1 MNKFLTSD
9 SPVYQIDCRTYT
21 NKTAMSQTHYH
32 YDYELL
38 YVCENSR
45 SIKIG
50 DNYYVLDKNSVALIP
65 PFIPH
70 ATYPGNFLPQRRI
83 CINFR
88 PEFISD
94 IQKTIPMDLLAA
106 FKADKPVISIKS
118 FSDEFYNC
126 ISTMEN
132 KTNEPSTTPKIRT
145 LSLVRLCELLLMLNG
160 VVSHGNSDG
169 DIFYD
174 IIKFAEENFNQRISL
189 DLLAKKF
196 YLDPYTISRNFNKI
210 TGLTLPKYM
219 KTIRVI
225 HAKQKLSS
233 TDMSLTDIATY
244 CGFNSLVDFDRVFK
258 QDTGMTPLQYRK
270 STKNN

>member
-1 MNKFLTSD
+1 MNKILTSD

-21 NKTAMSQTHYH
+21 NKTIMSQTHYH
-32 YDYELL
+32 NDYELL

-45 SIKIG
+45 TIKIG
-50 DNYYVLDKNSVALIP
+50 DNYYVLDKNNVALIP

-88 PEFISD
+88 PEFIND
-94 IQKTIPMDLLAA
+94 IQKTIPINLLACY
-106 FKADKPVISIKS
+106 KTEKPIISIKS

-132 KTNEPSTTPKIRT
+132 KTSEPSTTPKNRA
-145 LSLVRLCELLLMLNG
+145 LSLMRLCELLLMLSNTASTG
-160 VVSHGNSDG
+160 SNDG

-174 IIKFAEENFNQRISL
+174 IIKFAEENFNQKISL

-196 YLDPYTISRNFNKI
+196 YLDPYAISRNFNKI

-270 STKNN
+270 STKKQ

>member
-1 MNKFLTSD
+1 MNKILTSD
-9 SPVYQIDCRTYT
+9 SPVYHIDCRTYT
-21 NKTAMSQTHYH
+21 NKTTMSQMHYH
-32 YDYELL
+32 HDYEIL

-45 SIKIG
+45 VIEIG
-50 DNYYVLDKNSVALIP
+50 DSCYTLDKNSVALIP

-70 ATYPGNFLPQRRI
+70 ATSPGNLLPQKRI

-94 IQKTIPMDLLAA
+94 IQKSIPVDLLSCY
-106 FKADKPVISIKS
+106 KTDIPVVSIKS

-126 ISTMEN
+126 ISAMEN
-132 KTNEPSTTPKIRT
+132 KAGESLSTPKNRS
-145 LSLVRLCELLLMLNG
+145 LSLVRLCELLLMLNT
-160 VVSHGNSDG
+160 VVFPRNNDG
-169 DIFYD
+169 DVFYD
-174 IIKFAEENFNQRISL
+174 IIKFAEENFNQKISL

-196 YLDPYTISRNFNKI
+196 YLDPYTISRKFNKI

-225 HAKQKLSS
+225 HAKHKLAD
-233 TDMSLTDIATY
+233 TDMSLTDIAAY

-270 STKNN
+270 AANK